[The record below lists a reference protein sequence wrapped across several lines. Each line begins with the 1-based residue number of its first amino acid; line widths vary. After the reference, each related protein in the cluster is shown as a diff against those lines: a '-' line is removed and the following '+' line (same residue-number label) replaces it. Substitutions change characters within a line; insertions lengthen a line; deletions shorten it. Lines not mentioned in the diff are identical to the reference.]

1 MQALSTLSTPSL
13 PLRMQTEHS
22 FPLLQAVMATTLT
35 PPYYYPTIMTSSYS
49 YCNPHGYHWYG
60 YSYWDWDLRQLLWSW
75 QQLWAKKATSIS
87 AQDQGHD
94 PSYSRSWF
102 SCCHPRS
109 QLLFLLHPSCP
120 AYCMAIITHHIR
132 AIAATATL
140 AACCHLPLPLPQVF
154 LLP

>member
-22 FPLLQAVMATTLT
+22 FPLLQAVTATTLT

-60 YSYWDWDLRQLLWSW
+60 YSYWDGDLRQLLWSW

-87 AQDQGHD
+87 AQEDQEGHD

-102 SCCHPRS
+102 SCYHPRS

-140 AACCHLPLPLPQVF
+140 AACCHLPLPQI